1 MVLSDL
7 NSFGQYRICI
17 YNAYFWEQTNFDESC
32 EEFLTVR
39 SISKSAAANAGDSN
53 GGNLETLIGL
63 MTGALVVILSLIIVA
78 VLFWKSNRFSTGK
91 MPDDYPRTTGNYQ
104 SNCFNSQT
112 PFLFFVPYLTRS
124 VLATFNSKYDG
135 IARYYGDEFQNQQT
149 YSTPYLPNS
158 STHPLHHVTLNQTQQ
173 TLDAASEFNVAL
185 VPSENLICQPNQ
197 PPSYVSQTY
206 GTANNGV
213 FV

>member
-1 MVLSDL
+1 MLHLLDLLDRFGSFIALSEIIKWCVFDDKSFNVSFLGDIGVLKEIPVHAPLEGMVLSDL

-104 SNCFNSQT
+104 
-112 PFLFFVPYLTRS
+112 
-124 VLATFNSKYDG
+124 
-135 IARYYGDEFQNQQT
+135 
-149 YSTPYLPNS
+149 
-158 STHPLHHVTLNQTQQ
+158 
-173 TLDAASEFNVAL
+173 
-185 VPSENLICQPNQ
+185 
-197 PPSYVSQTY
+197 
-206 GTANNGV
+206 
-213 FV
+213 